1 MDMKDYIY
9 GTELP
14 DELDKS
20 IVELQEEQYRAA
32 EQFLRKL
39 ALLVEAEIKEQ
50 VYRL

>member
-1 MDMKDYIY
+1 MNMKDHVC
-9 GTELP
+9 GAELP

-20 IVELQEEQYRAA
+20 IVELQEGQHRAE